1 MSVTMPPKPKFSK
14 KFLIYLIISVGILVF
29 LLLKDGPVMI
39 EYIIDS
45 FITLIV
51 IFDVLP
57 LAVYLF
63 FFIPK
68 CMDYHLAKTN
78 FPKYVKEQEELQRR
92 KAEYNR
98 QQQIENER
106 KQKIIE
112 QERQFAI
119 ASQQNDSPWAIKYCT
134 YPCPHCGHYKVRYAK
149 WEDKKASVAFWGIH
163 SSKLGTNYKCEHCG
177 EMWE

>member
-1 MSVTMPPKPKFSK
+1 MSIQMPPKPKFSK

-57 LAVYLF
+57 LAIYLF

-112 QERQFAI
+112 KERPDVLLPNLGGQSGLNLCSELA
-119 ASQQNDSPWAIKYCT
+119 QP
-134 YPCPHCGHYKVRYAK
+134 
-149 WEDKKASVAFWGIH
+149 
-163 SSKLGTNYKCEHCG
+163 KLRLPAR
-177 EMWE
+177 